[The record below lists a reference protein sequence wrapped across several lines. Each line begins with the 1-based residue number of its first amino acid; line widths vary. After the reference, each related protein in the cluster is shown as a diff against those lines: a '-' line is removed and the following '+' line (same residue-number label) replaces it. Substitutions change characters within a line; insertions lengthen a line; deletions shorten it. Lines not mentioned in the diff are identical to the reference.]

1 MRIKRNTT
9 GGLTIIVGRLSIW
22 TDLCEKFWDPVY
34 VNSRFRISLY
44 LGWLNFSFVKKGAYE
59 THNS

>member
-22 TDLCEKFWDPVY
+22 TDLCDKFWNPVY
-34 VNSRFRISLY
+34 AVDIYRISLY